1 MVMRAPLMQAEQHR
15 AVAIQELTPMIMGR
29 SRVRLAEE
37 GLIPGEAGSYVS
49 YANDGPGALHGFDRT
64 LNTCSSWIVFQAPQE
79 FKIQQFSKPRLVD
92 NDSMRS
98 ALFQK
103 L

>member
-1 MVMRAPLMQAEQHR
+1 MRAPLVQAEQNR
-15 AVAIQELTPMIMGR
+15 AVVIQQLAPMIMGR
-29 SRVRLAEE
+29 SRLGLAEE
-37 GLIPGEAGSYVS
+37 ALIPREAGGYIS

-64 LNTCSSWIVFQAPQE
+64 LNKCSSWIVFQGSQE
-79 FKIQQFSKPRLVD
+79 FKIQQCSKPRLVD